1 MKFPAVRE
9 RKMEPDRQSA
19 VADHQAGE
27 GLGRAWHDAEVARAG
42 GGAVLGCEGISHL
55 DSELK
60 EITDWRRRTLSD
72 GAAMDAATHA

>member
-19 VADHQAGE
+19 VADDHAGE
-27 GLGRAWHDAEVARAG
+27 GLGRAWHDAEVARAWG
-42 GGAVLGCEGISHL
+42 RGPGLRGISHL